1 MNKKTGI
8 KIVTLLST
16 LFLLASCQTTCEC
29 VCNGGGGGG
38 SSNSDSGGGGGG
50 GSDSGDQTGV
60 RIIDPSTYSG
70 NEITLRLWQGFSD
83 ADGKAIKSLVD
94 SFNSEYRGC
103 IKIENQMYAWDV
115 LFRKLGLAADDPSTA
130 PHMVFASSDRA
141 VDMVY
146 QNIFLPMNDAESVLG
161 VTSADYL
168 QSAWDAGTYGL
179 GDRYSLPLDVHPV
192 ALYYNKDIVS
202 ESQVPETWDEFLS
215 ICQTLTSGSVYGWT
229 IPNVYSITKD
239 VFYSML
245 VQNGGDILD
254 ENENIIF
261 ANNTAVN
268 TLQTLYDWKYGKEG
282 SKAISPTTVNNGG
295 DETLFTTGYSAFY
308 FDLPAHINTFNDK
321 FPDLNYGI
329 APLPESTGEYGTSIA
344 GTHQMAMIKCSVTT
358 NTLKSA
364 AYTFMK
370 YVEDHEEVWAQG
382 GNVPA
387 KKSVL
392 TSPQIKTISNYQYLK
407 PFIDM
412 AYTSSAGHTHY
423 RYSYIVYNQMGVAV
437 AEALNKTKSV
447 RDALS
452 YYAGVAARKIAEG

>member
-1 MNKKTGI
+1 MKRIKGI
-8 KIVTLLST
+8 KVLSLMAG
-16 LFLLASCQTTCEC
+16 LFLLTSCNTTCEC
-29 VCNGGGGGG
+29 VCQGGGNGGGGNTP
-38 SSNSDSGGGGGG
+38 S
-50 GSDSGDQTGV
+50 GSDSSSGSGGQDDGQI
-60 RIIDPSTYSG
+60 RIIDPTNYSG

-94 SFNSEYRGC
+94 SFNSEFRGV

-146 QNIFLPMNDAESVLG
+146 QDIFLQMNEAEEVLNA
-161 VTSADYL
+161 SANDYL
-168 QSAWDAGTYGL
+168 ESAWDAGTYGL

-192 ALYYNKDIVS
+192 AMYYNKDIVS

-215 ICQTLTSGSVYGWT
+215 VCQTLTSGSVYGWT

-245 VQNGGDILD
+245 IQNGGDILD
-254 ENENIIF
+254 DNNKIIF
-261 ANNTAVN
+261 ANSTACN

-282 SKAISPTTVNNGG
+282 VKSISPATVNNGG

-329 APLPESTGEYGTSIA
+329 APLPESTGEFGTSFA
-344 GTHQMAMIKCSVTT
+344 GTHQMAMIKCSIT
-358 NTLKSA
+358 NSTLKSA

-370 YVEDHEEVWAQG
+370 YVEDHSEVWAQG

-387 KKSVL
+387 KKAILES
-392 TSPQIKTISNYQYLK
+392 SQIKTISNYQYLK

-412 AYTSSAGHTHY
+412 AYTSTSGHTHY
-423 RYSYIVYNQMGVAV
+423 RYSYVVYNQMGVAV
-437 AEALNKTKSV
+437 AEALNKTRSV
-447 RDALS
+447 NDALA
-452 YYAGVAARKIAEG
+452 YYAGVAARKIAES